1 MATLSNRDGQPPENT
16 SRACVVNLWK
26 SSFERCILQSFAHFS
41 VGFVWFF
48 ITDLMRSLFWME
60 VLCQRTR
67 FWILFLLRFAF
78 SFLSN
83 LPTFS
88 FKVSV
93 FWVFR
98 NLDLHQ
104 SSKSIFLCYLLE
116 ALARSLSHLYLPST
130 WNWVLGKGG
139 IGIRILFFPA
149 VIFSWPLKNHAVLC
163 TAYHRS
169 RDCRSV
175 SRLRSSAVCL
185 TWADPQPWSFLYW

>member
-1 MATLSNRDGQPPENT
+1 
-16 SRACVVNLWK
+16 
-26 SSFERCILQSFAHFS
+26 
-41 VGFVWFF
+41 
-48 ITDLMRSLFWME
+48 MRSLFWME

-116 ALARSLSHLYLPST
+116 ALACSLSHLYLPST

-139 IGIRILFFPA
+139 IGIRILFFLA
-149 VIFSWPLKNHAVLC
+149 VIFSWPLKNHAVLTALHITDQGTVDPFLDSAPVPFFWPGQTHSRGLFC
-163 TAYHRS
+163 TDNRCQVIVLSLQTALCWAICPLLLLALRTMWHCLPAGP
-169 RDCRSV
+169 RDKSG
-175 SRLRSSAVCL
+175 
-185 TWADPQPWSFLYW
+185 SFFPN